1 MPRRQVFQ
9 SPEQLGKLILEL
21 SRELGPDHS
30 RVKRLK
36 ADLSR
41 RLALKETAPF
51 PASTQ
56 TADQLNKVIDAER
69 GALEAERRAAAAATL
84 HERTEAA
91 NFMAAVNAAVA
102 KQQKRD
108 KS

>member
-1 MPRRQVFQ
+1 MPRRQVFH
-9 SPEQLGKLILEL
+9 SPEQLGQLILEL
-21 SRELGPDHS
+21 SQELGPDHS

-41 RLALKETAPF
+41 RLAQKKAAPY
-51 PASTQ
+51 PASAQ

-84 HERTEAA
+84 NERTEAA
-91 NFMAAVNAAVA
+91 NFMAAVYAGVA